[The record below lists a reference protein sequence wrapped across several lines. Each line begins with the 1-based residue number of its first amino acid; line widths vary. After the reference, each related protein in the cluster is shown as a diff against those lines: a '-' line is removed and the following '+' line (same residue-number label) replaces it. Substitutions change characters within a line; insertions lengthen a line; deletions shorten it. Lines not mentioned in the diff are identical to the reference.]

1 MCFYQYL
8 LAFVLLCIP
17 AMPIVWVKIA
27 FAKKQAS
34 LLRQYQTSRVANR
47 PFKPRSRLLFAATL
61 FVSLAGCGQS
71 QPADM
76 DADEHGFTAPT
87 SHTLAANKRVTEILP
102 FDDKQDYEDA
112 TRGLIAAPESL
123 AIKSP
128 ASSEYIWNR
137 DAFDFVD
144 QSAAPGSVNPS
155 LWRQAQLNNKTGL
168 FKVTDGIYQLR
179 GFDLAN
185 LTIIE
190 GERGW
195 ILLDPLTNAETAKV
209 ALEFARSHLGEKP
222 VTAIMFSHSH
232 VDHFGGVAGALEYAD
247 ENLRIIA
254 PQGFIEEAT
263 SENVMA
269 GVPMQRR
276 ASYMYGKYLPKSVRG
291 HVDTGLGKEP
301 AFIGHIGIAEPT
313 DIVTTTGQTLVV
325 DGVEF
330 VFQNA
335 AGSEA
340 PAELTFYLPQFKA
353 YCGGEVLSR
362 TMHNLYTLRGAK
374 VRDALKWAHYIDEAK
389 DLFAEAEVYFGTHH
403 WPLWGSDRIQ
413 EFLTSQRDIYKY
425 LHDQTMRMA
434 SWGATPTEI
443 ANQISMPESLAT
455 KFYNRGYYGT
465 PMHNSR
471 AVYQAYFGWYDGNPA
486 NLHPLPEAEAGK
498 KFVDY
503 MGGADQILS
512 KAQGDF
518 DNGEYRWVAQVLNK
532 LVFAEPSNDA
542 AKQLLAKAYDQLG
555 YQAESGPWRDVYLSA
570 AYELRHGK
578 TEQGAELSNALELMR
593 EIPMDKFFESMAA
606 RLDAEKVD
614 GENTTV
620 VFEFPEKDEVYT
632 LWLSNSVLH
641 HKQGAIDTADATLRI
656 SHELFLKVIIGTA
669 SLKEVL
675 FGDEISVTGSRLKLL
690 GLLSAIEQ
698 PDGTFALVTAD

>member
-1 MCFYQYL
+1 MCFFEYL
-8 LAFVLLCIP
+8 LVLVFILIP
-17 AMPIVWVKIA
+17 AIPIVVIKSMT
-27 FAKKQAS
+27 FHQRRGS
-34 LLRQYQTSRVANR
+34 TTQMT
-47 PFKPRSRLLFAATL
+47 PESRLKKMPWIKMAKVGSAI
-61 FVSLAGCGQS
+61 VSLNLLLGCS
-71 QPADM
+71 QNSIDETADSY
-76 DADEHGFTAPT
+76 GFTKP
-87 SHTLAANKRVTEILP
+87 SIHTVKANLKVLEGLP
-102 FDDKQDYEDA
+102 FEDIQDFEDA
-112 TRGLIAAPESL
+112 SRGLIASPNSL
-123 AIKSP
+123 AIKVSNSP
-128 ASSEYIWNR
+128 EYIWNR
-137 DAFDFVD
+137 DAFDFID
-144 QSAAPGSVNPS
+144 QANAPTSVNPS

-168 FKVTDGIYQLR
+168 FKVTEKIYQVR

-190 GERGW
+190 GATGW
-195 ILLDPLTNAETAKV
+195 IVVDPLTNEETAL
-209 ALEFARSHLGEKP
+209 AAIDFARTQLGERP
-222 VTAIMFSHSH
+222 VSAVIFTHSH
-232 VDHFGGVAGALEYAD
+232 VDHFGGVSGVLKYAKD
-247 ENLRIIA
+247 DLRIIV
-254 PQGFIEEAT
+254 PHGFIEEAT

-301 AFIGHIGIAEPT
+301 AFVGHIGIARPT
-313 DIVTTTGQTLVV
+313 DIVGQTGEKLLV

-340 PAELTFYLPQFKA
+340 PAELTFYLPEYKA
-353 YCGGEVLSR
+353 FCGGEVLSR

-374 VRDALKWAHYIDEAK
+374 VRDALRWAGYIDEAK
-389 DLFAEAEVYFGTHH
+389 DLFGEAEVYFGTHH
-403 WPLWGSDRIQ
+403 WPLWGSERIQ
-413 EFLTSQRDIYKY
+413 EFLISQRDTYKY
-425 LHDQTMRMA
+425 LHDQTMRLA

-443 ANQISMPESLAT
+443 ANQISMPESLAN

-486 NLHPLPEAEAGK
+486 NLHPLPESEAGE
-498 KFVDY
+498 KFVAY
-503 MGGADQILS
+503 MGGATEILS
-512 KAQGDF
+512 KAQADF

-532 LVFAEPSNDA
+532 LVFAEPSNDE
-542 AKQLLAKAYDQLG
+542 AKALLAKSYDQLG

-578 TEQGAELSNALELMR
+578 PEQGVQLSNAFELMR

-606 RLDAEKVD
+606 RLDAKKVE
-614 GENTTV
+614 GKTTSV
-620 VFEFPEKDEVYT
+620 VFEFPDKAEAYT

-641 HKQGAIDTADATLRI
+641 HKSGAIAAPDASLRI
-656 SHELFLKVIIGTA
+656 SHELFLRMITGNVG
-669 SLKEVL
+669 LKEVL
-675 FGDEISVTGSRLKLL
+675 FGDDISVSGSRIKLL
-690 GLLSAIEQ
+690 SLLSAIEQ